1 MWDTQWYVFIIC
13 KIHVEKGNRVHKI
26 KNYKSFLYT
35 FRAMFLIFESRGI
48 SYYQQPL
55 TLNYKNKFRIA
66 L

>member
-35 FRAMFLIFESRGI
+35 FRAMWDFLLPTAINI
-48 SYYQQPL
+48 KLQ
-55 TLNYKNKFRIA
+55 K
-66 L
+66 